1 MIRPKLTPVVAVL
14 AAALFA
20 PAAAP
25 AQAADPDRATVFGVR
40 LRLGARHDD
49 VRMCVATPAGVKGGF
64 AADVSLFADLPIGDR
79 ASVDLNLPVVRPILF
94 AAAFRMLQLE
104 PEATLLFRGE
114 ASDGLDF
121 VGGPS
126 LGLSLHY
133 GPDYNSSPSAR
144 GGRRTPASSRL
155 AASLARSLLA
165 RSDASRSAS
174 AWNGTKPCAAKCSAV
189 MAPTERSPSSSA
201 SSVAWSEAMAR

>member
-133 GPDYNSSPSAR
+133 GPDYNSPPSAR
-144 GGRRTPASSRL
+144 GPAFFALGPSIGAYLGVEFKRDDGLDFGLGVHPYATPLFDADRYRGRVLGAML
-155 AASLARSLLA
+155 DGSLWF
-165 RSDASRSAS
+165 DG
-174 AWNGTKPCAAKCSAV
+174 N
-189 MAPTERSPSSSA
+189 
-201 SSVAWSEAMAR
+201 